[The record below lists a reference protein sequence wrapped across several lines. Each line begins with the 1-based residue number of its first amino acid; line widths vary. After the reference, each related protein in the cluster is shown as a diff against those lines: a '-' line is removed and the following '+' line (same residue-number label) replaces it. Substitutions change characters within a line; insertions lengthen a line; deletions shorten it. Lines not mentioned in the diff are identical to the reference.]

1 MEKRSDSSTRIE
13 TRPMTKRKLHHLKNE
28 MLGAN
33 CFANLVTVAFV
44 QVLMFKAEV
53 IPDAHVD
60 PRIWVFDDIFTPAA
74 FVVVCLSTFLYEQPI
89 RQYLNRLHRNETIRA
104 ELVVKARRRL
114 LNEPFFAIAMD
125 LAMWLLAAVVYPLLF
140 WLSGAGAYMAERSLF
155 MSLSTGLI
163 TVTIAFFLL
172 EHVMQKR
179 LAPYFF
185 PAGGLSAVPRTLR
198 IRIQT
203 RLVALLFACN
213 LIPLF
218 SVLHIFHRIT
228 KFEPDPTVA
237 LDKLRSALFIN
248 CFVFMAVAVWL
259 TMLVSKNL
267 SSPFA
272 EIIQTLRSVRNGN
285 FNKKVRVISNDEIGY
300 TADVINEMT
309 EGLQE
314 RERMRRSLGLAME
327 VQRSLMPKTA
337 PQVHG
342 LDIAGL
348 SLYCEETGGDYY
360 DYLEI
365 RHGDRKCLAII
376 VGDVSDHGVPSALLM
391 TTARAFLRQRAAMG
405 GSLDHI
411 LADVN
416 RQLCH
421 DVQDSG
427 QFMTAFLA
435 EFDRDE
441 QTMRWA
447 TAGHDP
453 ALIYDPVRRTFD
465 ELPSSSLPLGVFDD
479 AVFTRHERSIAP
491 GQILLVGTDGI
502 WESRNAEDR
511 MFGKERFKKVVETHA
526 DQPSRNIIAA
536 VINALNE
543 FRGSSHKEDDV
554 TLVVVK
560 VDA

>member
-1 MEKRSDSSTRIE
+1 
-13 TRPMTKRKLHHLKNE
+13 MTKFKLFRVKNE
-28 MLGAN
+28 MLRAN
-33 CFANLVTVAFV
+33 FFANLITVAFV
-44 QVLMFKAEV
+44 QVLIFKAEV
-53 IPDAHVD
+53 IPREHVD
-60 PRIWVFDDIFTPAA
+60 PRVWVFDDIFTPAA
-74 FVVVCLSTFLYEQPI
+74 FVVVCLSTFLYERPI
-89 RQYLNRLHRNETIRA
+89 RQYLSRLHRDETIRP

-114 LNEPFFAIAMD
+114 LNEPFFAISID
-125 LAMWLLAAVVYPLLF
+125 LAMWLLAAVLYPLLF
-140 WLSGAGAYMAERSLF
+140 WLSDAGAYMVQRSLF
-155 MSLSTGLI
+155 MNLSTGLI
-163 TVTIAFFLL
+163 TITLAFFLL

-185 PAGGLSAVPRTLR
+185 PSGGLSAVPKALR

-218 SVLHIFHRIT
+218 SVLHIFYRIT
-228 KFEPDPTVA
+228 KFDTDPAAA
-237 LDKLRSALFIN
+237 LRRLHSALFMN
-248 CFVFMAVAVWL
+248 CFVFMGVAVCL

-272 EIIQTLRSVRNGN
+272 QIIQTLRKVRNGN
-285 FNKKVRVISNDEIGY
+285 FSQKVRVTSNDEIGY

-365 RHGDRKCLAII
+365 RHGDGKSLAII

-405 GSLDHI
+405 GSLGHI

-421 DVQDSG
+421 DVEDSG
-427 QFMTAFLA
+427 QFMTVFLA
-435 EFDRDE
+435 EFDRE
-441 QTMRWA
+441 EHTIRWA

-453 ALIYDPVRRTFD
+453 ALIYDSVSRTFK
-465 ELPSSSLPLGVFDD
+465 ELQSSSLPLGVFDD
-479 AVFTRHERSIAP
+479 AAFSQHERPIAP

-502 WESRNAEDR
+502 WESRNAEDQ
-511 MFGKERFKKVVETHA
+511 MFGKDRFKKLVESNA
-526 DQPSRNIIAA
+526 DQPSRKIIAA

-543 FRGSSHKEDDV
+543 FRGSSRKEDDV

-560 VDA
+560 VNE

>member
-1 MEKRSDSSTRIE
+1 MQQRSGSSTRSE
-13 TRPMTKRKLHHLKNE
+13 TQPISKRKVRYLKNE

-33 CFANLVTVAFV
+33 FFANLLTVALV
-44 QVLMFKAEV
+44 QALMFKAEV
-53 IPDAHVD
+53 IPVAHVD
-60 PRIWVFDDIFTPAA
+60 PRIWVFDDIFKPAA
-74 FVVVCLSTFLYEQPI
+74 FAVVCLATFLYEQPI
-89 RQYLNRLHRNETIRA
+89 RQYLNRLHQNETIRP

-125 LAMWLLAAVVYPLLF
+125 LSMWLLAAIVYPLLF
-140 WLSGAGAYMAERSLF
+140 WLSDAGAYMVQRSLF
-155 MSLSTGLI
+155 NSLSTGLI
-163 TVTIAFFLL
+163 TVTLAFFLL

-218 SVLHIFHRIT
+218 SVLLIFHRIT
-228 KFEPDPTVA
+228 KFEPDPAVA
-237 LDKLRSALFIN
+237 LDNLRSALFIN
-248 CFVFMAVAVWL
+248 CFVFMSVAVWL

-272 EIIQTLRSVRNGN
+272 EIIRALRSVRNGN
-285 FNKKVRVISNDEIGY
+285 FSKKVRVISNDEIGY
-300 TADVINEMT
+300 TADTINEMT
-309 EGLQE
+309 DGLQE
-314 RERMRRSLGLAME
+314 RERMRRSLDLAME
-327 VQRSLMPKTA
+327 VQRSLMPKDA

-360 DYLEI
+360 DYVEI
-365 RHGDRKCLAII
+365 RHGDRKCLSII

-405 GSLDHI
+405 GTLDHI

-421 DVQDSG
+421 DVKDSG
-427 QFMTAFLA
+427 QFMTVFLA
-435 EFDRDE
+435 EFDRE
-441 QTMRWA
+441 EEIMRW
-447 TAGHDP
+447 TSAGHDP
-453 ALIYDPVRRTFD
+453 ALIYDSASRTFE
-465 ELPSSSLPLGVFDD
+465 ELPSGSVPLGVFDD
-479 AVFTRHERSIAP
+479 AVFTRHERPIAL

-502 WESRNAEDR
+502 WESRNVEGR
-511 MFGKERFKKVVETHA
+511 MFGKERFKEMIEFNA
-526 DQPSRNIIAA
+526 DQPSRKIIAA
-536 VINALNE
+536 VINGLNE
-543 FRGSSHKEDDV
+543 FRGSSRKEDDV

-560 VDA
+560 VNE